1 MPFQDDAGAS
11 YEQKRGP
18 LWGVFALFAGQVERM
33 VALNLAWSLNL
44 LPMVIAFAAGD
55 LPLPLRLALLLYTA
69 VLLPPATAA
78 LFGVV
83 QQVLRYEDINPAL
96 VREQWTLLWLAGYR
110 ALMPL
115 YSLIGLLGFAALT
128 MQDGAGVLVQLAL
141 WFTLVT
147 ANYWGPLLA
156 AQPEMQPWAIAADS
170 LRLLWRYPA
179 QTLLVSAAVALVLLI
194 GSISV
199 GGLFL
204 AVPVLSALLQTAMLD
219 HLKGQSRL

>member
-1 MPFQDDAGAS
+1 MPFQDDTGVS
-11 YEQKRGP
+11 DEQKRGP

-55 LPLPLRLALLLYTA
+55 LPLPLRLVLLLYTA
-69 VLLPPATAA
+69 VMLPPATAT

-83 QQVLRYEDINPAL
+83 RQVLRYENINPAL
-96 VREQWTLLWLAGYR
+96 VREQWALMWLAGYR
-110 ALMPL
+110 TLMPL
-115 YSLIGLLGFAALT
+115 YSLLGLLGFMALT
-128 MQDGAGVLVQLAL
+128 TQGGAGVLVQLAL
-141 WFTLVT
+141 WFVLVA

-156 AQPEMQPWAIAADS
+156 VQPEAQPWAIAADS

-194 GSISV
+194 GSISI

-204 AVPVLSALLQTAMLD
+204 AVPVLIALLQTAMYE
-219 HLKGQSRL
+219 HLRGHLLL